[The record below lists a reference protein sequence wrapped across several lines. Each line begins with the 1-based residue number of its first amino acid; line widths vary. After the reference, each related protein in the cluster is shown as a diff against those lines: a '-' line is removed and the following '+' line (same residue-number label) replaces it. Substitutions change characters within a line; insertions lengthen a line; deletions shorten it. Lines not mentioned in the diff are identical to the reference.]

1 MAWYIQKVLKG
12 KNLQST
18 ILYLARWSFRIE
30 GEILKKVWVE
40 QQLINSAMYYKI
52 NVTESFL
59 NGKEVRIYMKEK
71 VTIGKV
77 NI

>member
-1 MAWYIQKVLKG
+1 M

-18 ILYLARWSFRIE
+18 VLYPARWSFRIE
-30 GEILKKVWVE
+30 GEIKKKVWVE
-40 QQLINSAMYYKI
+40 QQSIHSAMYYKI
-52 NVTESFL
+52 NVTQSSL